1 MSFHGYKEIIE
12 EGDTAI
18 LYLSFNSM
26 QALKVSKE
34 KKNKNG
40 ELVEYVH
47 QTTYGALKVSD
58 LIGKKFG
65 TKVRLSR
72 GYAFVL
78 YPTPQLWTKT
88 LPHRTQI
95 LYATDIS
102 LIVQQL
108 DLRPGCVVVES
119 GTGSGSLSHSLIR
132 TVAPTGHL
140 YTFDFHQD
148 RVDVATQEFKDH
160 KVDGYVTAQRRDVCA
175 EGFGEELEGKADAV
189 FLDLPHPWD
198 AVPHAKNSLRKDTGG
213 RLCSFS
219 PCVEQVQRAI
229 AVMEA
234 QGFKE
239 ITTMECLIR
248 EFQVRKISL
257 PVFEPD
263 RPVPAPPLTQPV
275 VVGTKRKASDDNEDQ
290 EKPVENSDSAIDKTE
305 KLDGEEREKPVDN
318 GNSAID
324 KTEKPDG
331 EERVKQDG
339 GDVEKSGET
348 EKKPVENDV
357 ETANGEQTEEL
368 KVKETGKPVHKQ
380 SQKPA
385 ETTFTTGIPLPT
397 MPGHTGYLTF
407 ATLPASKSIKSQ

>member
-12 EGDTAI
+12 EDDTVI
-18 LYLSFNSM
+18 LYISFNSM
-26 QALKVSKE
+26 QALKVTKE

-40 ELVEYVH
+40 EMVEHVH

-102 LIVQQL
+102 LIIQQL
-108 DLRPGCVVVES
+108 DLRPGSVVIES

-140 YTFDFHQD
+140 HTFDFHQD

-160 KVDGYVTAQRRDVCA
+160 RVGKYVTAQRRDVCA
-175 EGFGEELEGKADAV
+175 EGFGQELDGKADAV

-198 AVPHAKNSLRKDTGG
+198 AVPHAKRSLQKVKGG

-234 QGFKE
+234 EGFKE
-239 ITTMECLIR
+239 IITVECLIR

-257 PVFEPD
+257 PVYEPD
-263 RPVPAPPLTQPV
+263 RPVPPV
-275 VVGTKRKASDDNEDQ
+275 PSAAVAGVKRKAKDDEDLEDKKVV
-290 EKPVENSDSAIDKTE
+290 EKGNLTTEEKEEDIRDDVVGQIGSTKEPSIGDDTRKAAEPVDDREMTTNGCSTNTDSE
-305 KLDGEEREKPVDN
+305 KLD
-318 GNSAID
+318 
-324 KTEKPDG
+324 
-331 EERVKQDG
+331 
-339 GDVEKSGET
+339 
-348 EKKPVENDV
+348 
-357 ETANGEQTEEL
+357 
-368 KVKETGKPVHKQ
+368 VKERKKELP
-380 SQKPA
+380 QKP
-385 ETTFTTGIPLPT
+385 EEMTFTTGVPLPT

-407 ATLPASKSIKSQ
+407 ATLPASKKV

>member
-1 MSFHGYKEIIE
+1 MSFHGYKEVIE
-12 EGDTAI
+12 EGDTVI

-34 KKNKNG
+34 KANKHG
-40 ELVEYVH
+40 ESIEYVH
-47 QTTYGALKVSD
+47 QTTYGALKVAD

-78 YPTPQLWTKT
+78 YPTPQLWTKC

-102 LIVQQL
+102 LIIQQL
-108 DLRPGCVVVES
+108 DLRPGSVVVES

-132 TVAPTGHL
+132 TVAPNGHL

-160 KVDGYVTAQRRDVCA
+160 KVDKFVTAQRRDVCG
-175 EGFGEELEGKADAV
+175 EGFGDDLEGKADAV

-198 AVPHAKNSLRKDTGG
+198 AVPFAKKALRKDVGG

-229 AVMEA
+229 VVMEA

-263 RPVPAPPLTQPV
+263 RPVPPPPAATPHLA
-275 VVGTKRKASDDNEDQ
+275 GTKRKAADDVLAQPDEAVD
-290 EKPVENSDSAIDKTE
+290 EKP
-305 KLDGEEREKPVDN
+305 DGTT
-318 GNSAID
+318 
-324 KTEKPDG
+324 TEKPDEKG
-331 EERVKQDG
+331 AEKPEDTVEPEDNKSGGPGKTEEATTATPVNQ
-339 GDVEKSGET
+339 EKSGDKET
-348 EKKPVENDV
+348 ES
-357 ETANGEQTEEL
+357 ANGDKEEHSVAKL
-368 KVKETGKPVHKQ
+368 TVKPIQKQ
-380 SQKPA
+380 QQQKPA
-385 ETTFTTGIPLPT
+385 ETTFTTGVPLST
-397 MPGHTGYLTF
+397 MPGHTGFLTF
-407 ATLPASKSIKSQ
+407 ATLPASLTSNVSKST